1 MARQTGKARGASKD
15 APKRKKQDTTVPPI
29 PLSFDDAVKALL
41 GTPPPKRDAR
51 KK

>member
-1 MARQTGKARGASKD
+1 MARQTGKGKGTSKD

-41 GTPPPKRDAR
+41 GTPPPKAGS